1 MLIKKEEIDMFDLTS
16 RVAVITGGS
25 SGLGVLFAK
34 ALAGQNATIV
44 LLARREE
51 KLKAVAA
58 DLEKKYGKEV
68 TYYVCDVTNSQQV
81 ASVAEQIVEKF
92 GKIDIAVN
100 CAGGGNCTWA
110 DKLTDEMWHK
120 TMSVNLHG
128 VFYCCREFGKAMIKN
143 GYGRII
149 NVSSMLGSVGMD
161 VAFGNGIAEYAAS
174 KGAVNNLTRQLA
186 VEWAQ
191 HGITVNA
198 IAPGFFAS
206 EVSPVG
212 NEEFDRFLKTKCPMK
227 REGHPHDLDSAVVFL
242 AADESAYITGQI
254 VGVDGGWTAL

>member
-1 MLIKKEEIDMFDLTS
+1 MFDLTS

-25 SGLGVLFAK
+25 SGLGVLFAR
-34 ALAGQNATIV
+34 ALAGQNADIV
-44 LLARREE
+44 LLARRED
-51 KLKAVAA
+51 KLKTVAE
-58 DLEKKYGKEV
+58 DLEKEFGRKV
-68 TYYVCDVTNSQQV
+68 RYYVCDVTSSEQV
-81 ASVAEQIVEKF
+81 ATIAEKIMDAY

-100 CAGGGNCTWA
+100 CAGGGNCNWA
-110 DKLTDEMWHK
+110 DKLSDEMWHK
-120 TMSVNLHG
+120 TMNVNLHG
-128 VFYCCREFGKAMIKN
+128 VFYCCRELGKMMIKK

-149 NVSSMLGSVGMD
+149 NVSSMLGSVGLD

-191 HGITVNA
+191 YGITVNA
-198 IAPGFFAS
+198 LAPGFFAS

-242 AADESAYITGQI
+242 AADESSYVTGQI
-254 VGVDGGWTAL
+254 IGVDGGWTAL